1 MLKREENQLK
11 QDSEKKNMSETV
23 IRKKILVKTVIRK
36 NISDRMLKTMK
47 NPNAPREGRGVP
59 LQRQNL
65 EIFLVSYYV
74 FHGRVTLFFPDN
86 FSTECRITMKFL
98 HIFFQTLK

>member
-11 QDSEKKNMSETV
+11 QDSEKKNISETV

-47 NPNAPREGRGVP
+47 KPNAPREGRGVP
-59 LQRQNL
+59 LPYGNYQ
-65 EIFLVSYYV
+65 
-74 FHGRVTLFFPDN
+74 LFK
-86 FSTECRITMKFL
+86 M
-98 HIFFQTLK
+98 